1 MTQKEE
7 PLIGPDDQ
15 GKDILSFVP
24 GTVLLGPSLTE
35 SAVASAD
42 ARRLDVLADAYSLSG
57 YERDE
62 LLAAVVTR
70 ILAGADGIDR
80 RAASG
85 EPAFVRLAHL
95 GAPESMRAHAG
106 RVAGWTP

>member
-1 MTQKEE
+1 
-7 PLIGPDDQ
+7 
-15 GKDILSFVP
+15 
-24 GTVLLGPSLTE
+24 
-35 SAVASAD
+35 
-42 ARRLDVLADAYSLSG
+42 
-57 YERDE
+57 

-70 ILAGADGIDR
+70 ILAGAGGIDR